1 MTIRTYIDADVG
13 IAVQKLS
20 GAMTAVDVVD
30 AQRNLYVAM
39 GVHPKLPC
47 LWDVTEGD
55 VAATMDWTGMK
66 LAVEGSEAIWDRMR
80 GGRTAILVADEAD
93 FGMGRMYATLAEN
106 MPREIRVFYSRP
118 DAIAWLTADPVQNR
132 PTDR

>member
-1 MTIRTYIDADVG
+1 MTIRTYIDAEVG
-13 IAVQKLS
+13 IAVQKLY
-20 GAMTAVDVVD
+20 GAMTAAEVVS
-30 AQRNLYVAM
+30 AQRRLYVSM

-55 VAATMDWTGMK
+55 VATSMDWTGMK
-66 LAVEGSEAIWDRMR
+66 FAVEGSEAIWERMR

-118 DAIAWLTADPVQNR
+118 DAIAWLTENAVSKR
-132 PTDR
+132 EVS